1 MSLQEP
7 SLSAQ
12 GIHQPSP
19 MVPLPTTPARSTG
32 GSTPPTAGSSPTQG
46 QNQNQNANQSGIDG
60 KPIPFPIP
68 ITNAAPA
75 MTMMMPIPLPPQS
88 SQSSLPVVQPRAGQS
103 LPPLP
108 KLPAGLPSPGS
119 TPDKQLVH
127 PFAGAI
133 QQQAMV
139 QAQQGPQDVR
149 ACSSA
154 SEHSL
159 MNSAAVGSDELM
171 QSGSGS
177 ALGLSS
183 SMGLGG
189 GGTTVSDS
197 EAPLPADAVD
207 YAGPYNFEVSI
218 PPQAKNTKSIS
229 WTVRHLSLRSF
240 RSLTLSCSCSCSVQR
255 SQWTPSLLEHYL

>member
-19 MVPLPTTPARSTG
+19 MGPLPTTPARSTG
-32 GSTPPTAGSSPTQG
+32 GSTPPAAGSSPTQG
-46 QNQNQNANQSGIDG
+46 QNQNASQSGIEG
-60 KPIPFPIP
+60 KPIPLPIP

-75 MTMMMPIPLPPQS
+75 MTMLMPIPLQPQF
-88 SQSSLPVVQPRAGQS
+88 SQTTLQVVPPRAGHS

-108 KLPAGLPSPGS
+108 KPPAGLPTPGP

-127 PFAGAI
+127 PLAGAN
-133 QQQAMV
+133 QQQAMA
-139 QAQQGPQDVR
+139 QAIAQAHPGPQHVR
-149 ACSSA
+149 TNSSV

-159 MNSAAVGSDELM
+159 MNSGAVGSDELM

-189 GGTTVSDS
+189 GGTAVSDS

-229 WTVRHLSLRSF
+229 WTVRNLSLTRALVFMFSVAF
-240 RSLTLSCSCSCSVQR
+240 TIDCISACSTR
-255 SQWTPSLLEHYL
+255 RN